1 MYPTASARDWKDS
14 PGMSKT
20 GTNPDGSTRERT
32 DQLARRIYDQDNVT
46 KAQGQ
51 LNPTWVCWLMGLP
64 LDWLD
69 LDGYQ
74 NPELDGL
81 PPEYLTGSTS

>member
-1 MYPTASARDWKDS
+1 VVSIEY
-14 PGMSKT
+14 
-20 GTNPDGSTRERT
+20 
-32 DQLARRIYDQDNVT
+32 QLARRIYDQDGVT
-46 KAQGQ
+46 KGQGQ
-51 LNPTWVCWLMGLP
+51 LNPAWTCWLMGLP

-81 PPEYLTGSTS
+81 PPEYLTECKS